1 MDRFADYN
9 DIADRLADHARGG
22 TTDSAPGVMRVPAS
36 YYLDPGLWKVE
47 VERIFKRLPLL
58 LAFTG
63 ELRQPGR
70 YKAMKVVGVPVV
82 MIRGRDGVVRAFMNV
97 CRHRGARVMEE
108 GSGKCVRMVCPY
120 HAWAYDDR
128 GALVKVADPEKFGDF
143 DVAGEGLTELPCAE
157 VAGMILV
164 CLTPGAE
171 IDVDAWLGGFREEL
185 EKLEMDKW
193 EVVASQQL
201 ETANWKL
208 AHDGYVDGYHIASLH
223 PKTIAVFSQSNV
235 LTYDAF
241 GPHQRI
247 GFAHHDI
254 LPATGKPAAER
265 KLNDGL
271 TVIRTLFP
279 HVSFAV
285 RHGEGGVVSQLFP
298 GGRYDRSVTTQVF
311 LAAKAPETEE
321 EKAMFGMR
329 TKMLHDVV
337 KDEDYKTV
345 DGVQEGLASG
355 AIPDVIFGR
364 NEIGNQR
371 LHRWIAYYSQE
382 NPDNGDKPDL

>member
-1 MDRFADYN
+1 MDRFEDYN
-9 DIADRLADHARGG
+9 EIADRLADHARDG
-22 TTDSAPGVMRVPAS
+22 TTDSAPEVMRIPAS
-36 YYLDPGLWKVE
+36 YYLDPALWALE
-47 VERIFKRLPLL
+47 VERIFRRVPLL

-70 YKAMKVVGVPVV
+70 YKAMTVVGVPVV
-82 MIRGRDGVVRAFMNV
+82 MIRGRDGAVRAFMNV
-97 CRHRGARVMEE
+97 CRHRGALVMEE
-108 GSGKCVRMVCPY
+108 GAGKCVRMVCPY
-120 HAWAYDDR
+120 HAWSYDDR
-128 GALVKVADPEKFGDF
+128 GALVKVADAEKFGDF
-143 DVAGEGLTELPCAE
+143 DAEGEGLTELPCAE
-157 VAGMILV
+157 RAGLIFV
-164 CLTPGAE
+164 SLTPGAAMD
-171 IDVDAWLGGFREEL
+171 IDAWLGGFREEL
-185 EKLEMDKW
+185 EKLEMDRW
-193 EVVASQQL
+193 EVVAAQQL

-254 LPATGKPAAER
+254 LPVAGKPAPER
-265 KLNDGL
+265 RLNDGL

-285 RHGEGGVVSQLFP
+285 RHGEGGVVSLLFP
-298 GGRYDRSVTTQVF
+298 GESHDRSVTTQVF

-321 EKAMFGMR
+321 ERVLFAAR

-345 DGVQEGLASG
+345 DGVQAGLASG

-364 NEIGNQR
+364 NELGNQR
-371 LHRWIAYYSQE
+371 LHRWIAHYSQE
-382 NPDNGDKPDL
+382 NPDPAHAPDL

>member
-1 MDRFADYN
+1 MDRFEDYN
-9 DIADRLADHARGG
+9 GIADRLADHARDG
-22 TTDSAPGVMRVPAS
+22 TTDSAPGIMRMPAS
-36 YYLDPGLWKVE
+36 YYLDPALWRRE
-47 VERIFKRLPLL
+47 VDLIFRRLPLL

-82 MIRGRDGVVRAFMNV
+82 MIRGRDGVVRAFMNA
-97 CRHRGARVMEE
+97 CRHRGARVMDE
-108 GSGKCVRMVCPY
+108 GTGKCVRMVCPY

-128 GALVKVADPEKFGDF
+128 GALVKVADPDKFGDF
-143 DVAGEGLTELPCAE
+143 GVEGEGLTELPCAE
-157 VAGMILV
+157 VAGLIFV
-164 CLTPGAE
+164 SLTPGAD
-171 IDVDAWLGGFREEL
+171 IDIDAWLGGFRDEL
-185 EKLEMDKW
+185 EKLEIAGW
-193 EVVASQQL
+193 EVCATQRL

-223 PKTIAVFSQSNV
+223 PKTIAAFSQSNV

-254 LPATGKPAAER
+254 LPATDKPASER
-265 KLNDGL
+265 RLNDGL
-271 TVIRTLFP
+271 TVIRTMFP

-285 RHGEGGVVSQLFP
+285 RHGEGGVVSLLFP
-298 GGRYDRSVTTQVF
+298 GDRHDRSETYQVF

-321 EKAMFGMR
+321 EKAMFAAR
-329 TKMLHDVV
+329 TRMLHDVV

-364 NEIGNQR
+364 NELGNQR
-371 LHRWIAYYSQE
+371 LHRWIAYYTQE
-382 NPDNGDKPDL
+382 RPEAGDRPDL

>member
-1 MDRFADYN
+1 MDRFEDYN
-9 DIADRLADHARGG
+9 HIADRLADHARDG
-22 TTDSAPGVMRVPAS
+22 TTDSAGGVMRLPAS
-36 YYLDPGLWKVE
+36 YYLDPELWVVE
-47 VERIFKRLPLL
+47 VARIFKRRPLL
-58 LAFTG
+58 LGFTG

-70 YKAMKVVGVPVV
+70 YKAIKVVGVPVV

-97 CRHRGARVMEE
+97 CRHRGARVMNE
-108 GSGKCVRMVCPY
+108 GTGKCVRMVCPY

-143 DVAGEGLTELPCAE
+143 DAEGEGLTELPCAE
-157 VAGMILV
+157 RHGLIFVV
-164 CLTPGAE
+164 LTPGAPMD
-171 IDVDAWLGGFREEL
+171 IDDWLGGFGDEL
-185 EKLEMDKW
+185 AKLEMATW
-193 EVVASQQL
+193 EVCATQQL

-254 LPATGKPAAER
+254 LPVTGKPHVER
-265 KLNDGL
+265 RLNDGL

-285 RHGEGGVVSQLFP
+285 RHGEGGVVSLLFP
-298 GGRYDRSVTTQVF
+298 GDRHDRSVTHQLF
-311 LAAKAPETEE
+311 LAAKPPATDE
-321 EKAMFGMR
+321 EKAMFDAR
-329 TKMLHDVV
+329 TKLLYDVV
-337 KDEDYKTV
+337 RDEDYKTV

-364 NEIGNQR
+364 NELGNQR
-371 LHRWIAYYSQE
+371 LHRWIAYYSRE
-382 NPDNGDKPDL
+382 NPDPADKPDL

>member
-1 MDRFADYN
+1 MDRFEDYN
-9 DIADRLADHARGG
+9 EIADRLADHARDG

-36 YYLDPGLWKVE
+36 YYLDPALWKVE
-47 VERIFKRLPLL
+47 VDRIFKRQPLL

-70 YKAMKVVGVPVV
+70 YKAMKVVGMPVV
-82 MIRGRDGVVRAFMNV
+82 MIRGRDGTVRAFVNA

-108 GSGKCVRMVCPY
+108 GTGKCVRMVCPY
-120 HAWAYDDR
+120 HAWSYDDR

-143 DVAGEGLTELPCAE
+143 DVNGEGLTELPCAE
-157 VAGMILV
+157 RHGLIFVV
-164 CLTPGAE
+164 LTPGAGLD
-171 IDVDAWLGGFREEL
+171 IDGWLRGFGAEL

-193 EVVASQQL
+193 EVVATQQL

-254 LPATGKPAAER
+254 LPATGKPRAER

-298 GGRYDRSVTTQVF
+298 GDRHDRSVTWQVF
-311 LAAKAPETEE
+311 LSAKVPETEE
-321 EKAMFGMR
+321 EMAMVAMR
-329 TKMLHDVV
+329 SKMLHDVV

-371 LHRWIAYYSQE
+371 LHRWIAHYSQE
-382 NPDNGDKPDL
+382 IPRPEYEPDL

>member
-1 MDRFADYN
+1 MDRFEDYN
-9 DIADRLADHARGG
+9 EIADRLADHARDG
-22 TTDSAPGVMRVPAS
+22 TTDSAPGIMRMPAS
-36 YYLDPGLWKVE
+36 YYLDPALWRRE
-47 VERIFKRLPLL
+47 VDLIFRRLPLL

-82 MIRGRDGVVRAFMNV
+82 MIRGRDGVVRAFMNA
-97 CRHRGARVMEE
+97 CRHRGARVMDE
-108 GSGKCVRMVCPY
+108 GTGKCVRMVCPY
-120 HAWAYDDR
+120 HAWTYDDR
-128 GALVKVADPEKFGDF
+128 GALVKVADPDKFGDF
-143 DVAGEGLTELPCAE
+143 GVEGEGLTELPCAE
-157 VAGMILV
+157 VAGLIFV
-164 CLTPGAE
+164 SLTPGAD
-171 IDVDAWLGGFREEL
+171 IDIDAWLGGFRDEL
-185 EKLEMDKW
+185 EKLEIAGW
-193 EVVASQQL
+193 EVCATQRL

-223 PKTIAVFSQSNV
+223 PKTIAAFSQSNV

-254 LPATGKPAAER
+254 LPATDKPASER
-265 KLNDGL
+265 RLNDGL
-271 TVIRTLFP
+271 TVIRTMFP

-285 RHGEGGVVSQLFP
+285 RHGEGGVVSLLFP
-298 GGRYDRSVTTQVF
+298 GDRHDRSETYQVF

-321 EKAMFGMR
+321 EKAMFAAR
-329 TKMLHDVV
+329 TRMLHDVV

-364 NEIGNQR
+364 NELGNQR
-371 LHRWIAYYSQE
+371 LHRWIAYYTQE
-382 NPDNGDKPDL
+382 RPEAGGRPDL

>member
-1 MDRFADYN
+1 MDRFEDYN
-9 DIADRLADHARGG
+9 EIADRLADHARGG
-22 TTDSAPGVMRVPAS
+22 TTDSAPDIMRLPAS
-36 YYLDPGLWKVE
+36 YYLDPAVWQME
-47 VERIFKRLPLL
+47 VDRIFKRVPLL
-58 LAFTG
+58 LAFTA

-70 YKAMKVVGVPVV
+70 YKAIKVVGVPVV
-82 MIRGRDGVVRAFMNV
+82 MIRGSDGVVRAFMNA

-108 GSGKCVRMVCPY
+108 GTGKCVRMVCPY

-143 DVAGEGLTELPCAE
+143 DTHGEGLTELPCAE

-164 CLTPGAE
+164 SLTPGEA
-171 IDVDAWLGGFREEL
+171 IDLDAWLGGFREEL
-185 EKLEMDKW
+185 EKLEMDTW
-193 EVVASQQL
+193 EVCATQQL

-223 PKTIAVFSQSNV
+223 PKTIAAFSQSNV

-247 GFAHHDI
+247 GFAHHNI
-254 LPATGKPAAER
+254 LPVTEKPAAER
-265 KLNDGL
+265 ALNDGL

-279 HVSFAV
+279 HVSLAV

-298 GGRYDRSVTTQVF
+298 GETHDRSITHQVF
-311 LAAKAPETEE
+311 LAAKVPETDA
-321 EKAMFGMR
+321 EKAMFEAR
-329 TKMLHDVV
+329 TRLLYDVV
-337 KDEDYKTV
+337 RDEDYKTV

-364 NEIGNQR
+364 NELGNQR
-371 LHRWIAYYSQE
+371 LHRWIAYYSEE
-382 NPDNGDKPDL
+382 NPDPRDRPDL

>member
-1 MDRFADYN
+1 MDRFEDYN
-9 DIADRLADHARGG
+9 QIADRLADHARDG
-22 TTDSAPGVMRVPAS
+22 TTDSAPDILRIPAS
-36 YYLDPGLWKVE
+36 YYLDPELWKIE
-47 VERIFKRLPLL
+47 VERIFKRVPLL

-70 YKAMKVVGVPVV
+70 YKAMKAAGVPVV
-82 MIRGRDGVVRAFMNV
+82 MIRGRDGVVRAFLNA

-108 GSGKCVRMVCPY
+108 GTGKCVRMVCPY
-120 HAWAYDDR
+120 HAWAYDER

-143 DVAGEGLTELPCAE
+143 DTAGEGLTELPCAE
-157 VAGMILV
+157 VAGLIFV
-164 CLTPGAE
+164 SLTPGAAMD
-171 IDVDAWLGGFREEL
+171 IDAWLGGFREEL
-185 EKLEMDKW
+185 EKLEMADW
-193 EVVASQQL
+193 EVCATQSL

-223 PKTIAVFSQSNV
+223 PKTIAAFSQSNV

-247 GFAHHDI
+247 GFAHHNI
-254 LPATGKPAAER
+254 LPVTEKPPAER
-265 KLNDGL
+265 TLNDGL
-271 TVIRTLFP
+271 TVIRTIFP
-279 HVSFAV
+279 HVSLAV

-298 GGRYDRSVTTQVF
+298 GPTHDTSYTIQAF
-311 LAAKAPETEE
+311 LAPKVPETEE

-329 TKMLHDVV
+329 TKMLYEVV
-337 KDEDYKTV
+337 RDEDYKTV

-371 LHRWIAYYSQE
+371 LHKWIAYYCQE
-382 NPDNGDKPDL
+382 TPDPSARPDL